1 MTLFF
6 PTLLAQSTESISCVS
21 GNLSTPMFFTGLR
34 DARVDQASNIN
45 SKSTWDFRI
54 PQFWTTDEITDGLL
68 TKCAIQC
75 KYCQSTKEDTLSYTT
90 YSTVQSYYYYYLWDV
105 NDISRLRHAIT
116 MALPGKEPWAAW
128 PGLLSEHLDLGM
140 RDEIMRRRSNNAR
153 MVLEGDDSEDEFSD
167 STAARAVNLG
177 VVIM

>member
-1 MTLFF
+1 MDYS
-6 PTLLAQSTESISCVS
+6 PNV
-21 GNLSTPMFFTGLR
+21 PY
-34 DARVDQASNIN
+34 
-45 SKSTWDFRI
+45 
-54 PQFWTTDEITDGLL
+54 
-68 TKCAIQC
+68 QC

-116 MALPGKEPWAAW
+116 MALPGKEPRAAW

-167 STAARAVNLG
+167 SSSSEGSKSRSCHYVERYQLSPE
-177 VVIM
+177 V

>member
-21 GNLSTPMFFTGLR
+21 GNLSTPMFFTGLQ
-34 DARVDQASNIN
+34 DAR
-45 SKSTWDFRI
+45 
-54 PQFWTTDEITDGLL
+54 
-68 TKCAIQC
+68 C

-105 NDISRLRHAIT
+105 NDISRL
-116 MALPGKEPWAAW
+116 PSAAW
-128 PGLLSEHLDLGM
+128 PGLLSKHLDLGM

-153 MVLEGDDSEDEFSD
+153 VVLEGDDSEDEFSD
-167 STAARAVNLG
+167 SSSEGSKSRSCHYVERYQLSPE
-177 VVIM
+177 V